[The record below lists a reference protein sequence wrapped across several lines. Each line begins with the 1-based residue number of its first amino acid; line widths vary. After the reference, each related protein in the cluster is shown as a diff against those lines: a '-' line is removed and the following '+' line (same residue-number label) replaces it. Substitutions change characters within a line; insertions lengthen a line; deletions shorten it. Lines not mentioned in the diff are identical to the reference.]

1 MDRPL
6 RLLAADDEP
15 GILSIV
21 EEVAESM
28 GYSVRTGENG
38 AAFWQHFDTLPPDV
52 IMLDLVMPDCD
63 GVEVLRRLAAVG
75 CRSKIVLMSGMDD
88 RTLRSAERIAGNL
101 KLDIAGYLRK
111 PFSVSSMRALLGK
124 GRGAPASIVDA
135 ERIAAG
141 IANGEFVNYYQP
153 KVLLPKSQQPAAI
166 MGIEALSR
174 WNHPHIG
181 LVGPDQYV
189 WIAEESGAILPLT
202 LEMIERVIAD
212 LKIWH
217 AAGHQLAAAVNL
229 SPALLTDITLPDT
242 IADLLKEGGIAPAFL
257 ILEVT
262 ETSAM
267 QNVALSMDILTRF
280 RLKGVQLSIDDF
292 GTGYSSLIQL
302 YRMPFGELKIDRS
315 FVHSLPDDDEAAHI
329 VRSIVDLAHNLG
341 LSVCA
346 EGVETQVAFDYL
358 TKAGC
363 DYAQGYLISPPVP
376 AGELTRILER
386 PLNVTARATAQPL

>member
-1 MDRPL
+1 MDRVPK
-6 RLLAADDEP
+6 LLAADDEP
-15 GILSIV
+15 GILHVV
-21 EEVAESM
+21 EEVADSM
-28 GYSVRTGENG
+28 GFAVRTGENG
-38 AAFWQHFDTLPPDV
+38 AAFWQHYEAFTPDV

-63 GVEVLRRLAAVG
+63 GVEVLRRLAGAD
-75 CRSKIVLMSGMDD
+75 CRSKIILMSGMDD
-88 RTLRSAERIAGNL
+88 RTLRSAERIAANL
-101 KLDIAGYLRK
+101 ELDIAGYLRK
-111 PFSVSSMRALLGK
+111 PFSVSSMRELLSK
-124 GRGAPASIVDA
+124 GRGVPASIIDA
-135 ERIAAG
+135 KRLATG
-141 IANGEFVNYYQP
+141 IEKGEFVNYYQP
-153 KVLLPKSQQPAAI
+153 KVLLPNRQQRSSI
-166 MGIEALSR
+166 MGVEVLSR

-202 LEMIERVIAD
+202 LEMLERVIDD
-212 LKIWH
+212 LKGWH

-242 IADLLKEGGIAPAFL
+242 IAALLKDGGIAPAYL

-262 ETSAM
+262 ETGAM

-280 RLKGVQLSIDDF
+280 RLKGIQLSIDDF

-315 FVHSLPDDDEAAHI
+315 FVHSLPSDDEAAHI

-358 TKAGC
+358 TNAGC
-363 DYAQGYLISPPVP
+363 DYAQGYFISPPVP
-376 AGELTRILER
+376 AGELKRILER
-386 PLNVTARATAQPL
+386 PLAIEARATA